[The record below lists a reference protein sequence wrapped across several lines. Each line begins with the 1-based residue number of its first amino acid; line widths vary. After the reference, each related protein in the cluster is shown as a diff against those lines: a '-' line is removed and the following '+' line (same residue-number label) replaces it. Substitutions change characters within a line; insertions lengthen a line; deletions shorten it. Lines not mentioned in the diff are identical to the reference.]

1 MSETNQIPNQ
11 IKPFAFDLAV
21 DKQKA
26 IGFNYIH
33 KENRISERKRRNNF
47 TYKL

>member
-26 IGFNYIH
+26 ICFIIFI
-33 KENRISERKRRNNF
+33 KKIE
-47 TYKL
+47 